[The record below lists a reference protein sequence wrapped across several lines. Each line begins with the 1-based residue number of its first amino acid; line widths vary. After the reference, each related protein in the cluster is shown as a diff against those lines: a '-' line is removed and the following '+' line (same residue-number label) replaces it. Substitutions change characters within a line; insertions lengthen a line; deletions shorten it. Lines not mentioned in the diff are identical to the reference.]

1 MLNPRDIRFLTT
13 VERAEAAAR
22 RQDKETLI
30 YQQRLALLDEWRF
43 DYRRRKHGRS
53 PLVLRPE
60 VAQRV
65 LDDVAAGA
73 SLRAIEEKYRAL
85 GYPFSRRWLKDSL
98 NDGRLLRMANG
109 EKPWGETMVEKA
121 NAPTGMNI

>member
-1 MLNPRDIRFLTT
+1 MFCHYPAMLNPKDIRFLTT
-13 VERAEAAAR
+13 DERAEAAAK

-30 YQQRLALLDEWRF
+30 YQKRLELLDEWRF
-43 DYRRRKHGRS
+43 DHRPRKYGRS

-73 SLRAIEEKYRAL
+73 SFRAIEDKYRAL
-85 GYPFSRRWLKDSL
+85 GYPFSRHWLRYSL
-98 NDGRLLRMANG
+98 NDGRLLQMVNG
-109 EKPWGETMVEKA
+109 HKPWA
-121 NAPTGMNI
+121 

>member
-1 MLNPRDIRFLTT
+1 MFCHYPAMLNPRDIRFLTT
-13 VERAEAAAR
+13 EERAEAAAR

-30 YQQRLALLDEWRF
+30 YQHRLALLDEWPLDNRSTNC
-43 DYRRRKHGRS
+43 GR
-53 PLVLRPE
+53 PLLVLPPE

-73 SLRAIEEKYRAL
+73 SFRAIEDKYRAL

-98 NDGRLLRMANG
+98 NDGRLRQMAYG
-109 EKPWGETMVEKA
+109 EKPW
-121 NAPTGMNI
+121 